1 MTPFEMDTEPRP
13 LGPMDEVVFA
23 HWKKQGIVPARPC
36 SDGVFVRRVYLDLIG
51 TLPTAREARE
61 FILSDSKTK
70 RTDLV
75 EKLLGR
81 EEYADWWALRWSD
94 ILRIKAEFPIN
105 LWPNAVQAY
114 HRWVRDCVKQNM
126 PYDRFAVSLVT
137 ASGSNFRVP
146 QVNFYRA
153 MQSKDPRSMAE
164 AFARVFLGERTDKWP
179 KSRLDGLAAFFT
191 KVAYK
196 KTLEWKEEIVFFDP
210 TKDPGAIKGA
220 VPTFPDGKRA
230 TVAQGRDPR
239 SALASWLTA
248 PGNPWFARAAANRIW
263 FWLFGRGI
271 VHEPDD
277 MRRDNPPS
285 IPALLA
291 WLERSFV
298 ASGYDVRALCRT
310 IVNSATYQLSAIP
323 RTDAAKAERNF
334 AAYPVR
340 RLEAEV
346 LADALNQITGS
357 TESYSSQIPEPF
369 TFIPER
375 QRSIALA
382 DGSISSSFL
391 EMFGR
396 PARDTG
402 TLTER
407 NNKPSAAQRLHMLN
421 SGHVQRKLQ
430 QSPAIRTMTRL
441 GRQPR
446 DAIVEIYLTFLSR
459 FPTSEEASAA
469 LRYAQQGGI
478 GRDPG
483 MDIAWALLNSAEFM
497 FRH

>member
-1 MTPFEMDTEPRP
+1 
-13 LGPMDEVVFA
+13 MDEVVFA
-23 HWKKQGIVPARPC
+23 HWKKAGIVPARPC
-36 SDGVFVRRVYLDLIG
+36 SDGVFVRRVFLDLTG

-61 FILSDSKTK
+61 FIQNDSKTK
-70 RTDLV
+70 RADLV
-75 EKLLGR
+75 EQLFER
-81 EEYADWWALRWSD
+81 EAYADYWALRWSD

-114 HRWVRDCVKQNM
+114 HRWVRDAVKQNM
-126 PYDRFAVSLVT
+126 PYDRFARLLITS
-137 ASGSNFRVP
+137 SGSNFRVP
-146 QVNFYRA
+146 PVNFYRA
-153 MQSKDPRSMAE
+153 MQSKDPLSMAE

-179 KSRLDGLAAFFT
+179 RSRLNGLAAFFT
-191 KVAYK
+191 KVGFK

-210 TKDPGAIKGA
+210 TKDPGALKA
-220 VPTFPDGKRA
+220 AAPTFPDGKRA
-230 TVAQGRDPR
+230 TVPQDRDPR
-239 SALASWLTA
+239 TVLASWLTA
-248 PGNPWFARAAANRIW
+248 PGNPWFARAAVNRLW
-263 FWLFGRGI
+263 FWLLGRGI

-277 MRRDNPPS
+277 MRRDNPPT
-285 IPALLA
+285 IPTLLT
-291 WLERSFV
+291 WLEKAFV
-298 ASGYDVRALCRT
+298 KSGWDVRALCRT
-310 IVNSATYQLSAIP
+310 VVNSATYQLSAIP
-323 RTDAAKAERNF
+323 RADPARAEANF
-334 AAYPVR
+334 ASYPVR

-407 NNKPSAAQRLHMLN
+407 NNKVSAAQRLHMIN
-421 SGHVQRKLQ
+421 SSHVQRKLQ
-430 QSPAIRTMTRL
+430 QSQAIRSMTRL

-446 DAIVEIYLTFLSR
+446 ESIVALYLTFLSR
-459 FPTSEEASAA
+459 LPTAEEAATA
-469 LRYAQQGGI
+469 VKYAQQGGV

-483 MDIAWALLNSAEFM
+483 MDIAWALLNSSEFS